1 MTKTKEHT
9 FEALLGPILLN
20 KVSKYQE
27 KPNLR
32 NFTAKH
38 PDDFCHG
45 PKSNTMEALSG
56 KDFVLFYFS
65 GAWSPP
71 CLSYTPNLKDFYK
84 ACKRPDNEEKL
95 DGIKIEVVY
104 ISSDRDQKE
113 FNECFGKMPW
123 LALENQR
130 HKTLVTRKCHV
141 RDIPALVVL
150 DGKGNFITD
159 TAVGDVI
166 QAQDQVEKIAQVFA
180 MWKAKEALPLEEATF
195 SQSGPG
201 CVVM

>member
-1 MTKTKEHT
+1 MTNTKEHT

-32 NFTAKH
+32 NFNNRHKE
-38 PDDFCHG
+38 DFCHG

-56 KDFVLFYFS
+56 QDFVLFYFS
-65 GAWSPP
+65 GAWCPP
-71 CLSYTPNLKDFYK
+71 CQSFSPKLKEFYK
-84 ACKRPDNEEKL
+84 TCKRHDNEEKL
-95 DGIKIEVVY
+95 GGIKIEIVY

-113 FNECFGKMPW
+113 FNENFGKMPW
-123 LALENQR
+123 LALESKH
-130 HKTLVTRKCHV
+130 HKTLVSRKCRV
-141 RDIPALVVL
+141 KGIPALIVL

-166 QAQDQVEKIAQVFA
+166 QSYDQVEKIAQVFA
-180 MWKAKEALPLEEATF
+180 MWKAKEAVPLEEATF
-195 SQSGPG
+195 SQSGLA